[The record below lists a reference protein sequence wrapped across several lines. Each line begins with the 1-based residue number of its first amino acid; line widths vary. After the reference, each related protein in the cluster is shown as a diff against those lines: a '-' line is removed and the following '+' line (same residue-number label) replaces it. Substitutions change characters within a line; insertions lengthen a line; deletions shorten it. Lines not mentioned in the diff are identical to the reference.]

1 MWQKCWNFYRLAS
14 EAEEVPGEVVYK
26 NFIDMLKTYV
36 TADRDSVIKFI
47 LKFQDQ
53 PYFKIEDLLAPN
65 FAWLFGGLYDLYISL
80 HDAYARELQ
89 GKEMKRELIKKIINY
104 KVETQ
109 FLAPGEDMYCGD
121 YLDLEKVHA
130 MVSDGVIKRAQQR
143 MILRWI
149 RLSRSDQPH
158 DESDLKE
165 GWELIYNHSQLIPQ
179 QFLEELAKRFGMKFY
194 LSVMK
199 PIKTQGII
207 PRNLVENLL
216 DQKEINEYD
225 LAVLFESDI
234 WFSGK
239 HFQKLLDKIAPYP
252 NLREFVRGYL
262 YIHTDYYMLDEDLKL
277 INKNYQ
283 LVSIPLLIKPI
294 HLNGPLVHKSE
305 QEIWQ
310 KIFDDFKVVPQ

>member
-1 MWQKCWNFYRLAS
+1 MWQKCWNFYRQAS
-14 EAEEVPGEVVYK
+14 EEAEKKEYQDDL
-26 NFIDMLKTYV
+26 NSTISYWMN
-36 TADRDSVIKFI
+36 DRNHVLHFI
-47 LKFQDQ
+47 LKYQDK
-53 PYFKIEDLLAPN
+53 PYFNIDSLLRPN

-80 HDAYARELQ
+80 HDFQAPDLQ
-89 GKEMKRELIKKIINY
+89 DKEIKRAIVKKIINY

-130 MVSDGVIKRAQQR
+130 MVSDDVIKRAQQR

-149 RLSRSDQPH
+149 RLSRSDRSY
-158 DESDLKE
+158 DKSDLKE
-165 GWELIYNHSQLIPQ
+165 GWELIYAHSQLIPQ
-179 QFLEELAKRFGMKFY
+179 QFLEELAKRFGMEFY

-199 PIKTQGII
+199 PIKTQGFAG
-207 PRNLVENLL
+207 RDLVENLL
-216 DQKEINEYD
+216 NQNEINEYD

-239 HFQKLLDKIAPYP
+239 HFQQLLDKVAPHS

-262 YIHTDYYMLDEDLKL
+262 YVHTDYYMLDEDLKL
-277 INKNYQ
+277 IDKNYQ
-283 LVSIPLLIKPI
+283 LVSMPLLIKPV

-305 QEIWQ
+305 QKIWQ